1 MSIHT
6 IRMPDI
12 GEGIAEVEI
21 VEWRVKAGDTVAEDQ
36 TLCDVMT
43 DKAAVE
49 VPSPVAGRVVEL
61 GGEVGQVMAVGSVLI
76 RIDDGSEAADKR
88 RRHSRC
94 RAATLGACRG
104 TATVAR
110 RADTARLRQP
120 NPRRRAACHHR
131 CRRLQR
137 RRPAASPSAAP
148 RALAVA
154 GRARARPRAR
164 HRSLAPEG

>member
-21 VEWRVKAGDTVAEDQ
+21 VEWKVKVGDSVKEDQ

-49 VPSPVAGRVVEL
+49 VPSPVTGRVTEL

-76 RIDDGSEAADKR
+76 RIDDGSEASA
-88 RRHSRC
+88 
-94 RAATLGACRG
+94 
-104 TATVAR
+104 VA
-110 RADTARLRQP
+110 ADTAP
-120 NPRRRAACHHR
+120 PP
-131 CRRLQR
+131 
-137 RRPAASPSAAP
+137 PAQLP
-148 RALAVA
+148 
-154 GRARARPRAR
+154 
-164 HRSLAPEG
+164 LAPLCPPPRPYGAPL